1 MAEIRFE
8 GVEELEKALA
18 ENIKLNDV
26 KRVVRTNGS
35 QLHEKA
41 QQNADFRGHYAWE
54 KGKGKV
60 FKTPTGHLKGLIE
73 KEIKDNGLTADI
85 TAKAEYSGYV
95 EKGTRFM
102 DAQPYMEPAF
112 NEQSVKFKNDM
123 KKLVR

>member
-8 GVEELEKALA
+8 GVVELEKALA

-26 KRVVRTNGS
+26 KRVVRFNGS

-41 QQNADFRGHYAWE
+41 QDNAKFKGHYAWE

-60 FKTPTGHLKGLIE
+60 FKKPSGNLKGLIGL
-73 KEIKDNGLTADI
+73 EIKDNGLTADV

-112 NEQSVKFKNDM
+112 NEQYVKFKNDM